1 MMNENEESLFVL
13 CIAILAALCV
23 FFMSGCDSPKEPCCP
38 RQPSATVLHFTAS
51 WCGPCQKQ
59 KPVVES
65 LRSRGLRI
73 ITVDIDMEPERAKE
87 LNVKAVPDYVV
98 VIDKRIV
105 LRTHDVTEVEQALR
119 RRL

>member
-1 MMNENEESLFVL
+1 MNDNK
-13 CIAILAALCV
+13 IMWYDIAALVIAYAIFSALLC
-23 FFMSGCDSPKEPCCP
+23 GCKPAEPCCP
-38 RQPSATVLHFTAS
+38 RPQSATVLHFTAS
-51 WCGPCQKQ
+51 WCGPCQRQ

-73 ITVDIDMEPERAKE
+73 ITVDIDREPERARE

-105 LRTHDVTEVEQALR
+105 LRTHDITEVEQALR